1 MRFAEKS
8 YYSSLLVANRGDA
21 KGTWNVLN
29 TVINKKMCPNE
40 LPKHF
45 ECNGEDISDT
55 SIIANKCNTFFAT
68 IGPNLA
74 NALPAVEDAS
84 IGDYLG
90 EHNINSMFLT
100 PVDESEI
107 INIVKLCKPKNSKD
121 CDDISMYVI
130 SNVIV
135 SIAKPLA
142 HIFIYHSLVEFS
154 QIT

>member
-1 MRFAEKS
+1 
-8 YYSSLLVANRGDA
+8 
-21 KGTWNVLN
+21 
-29 TVINKKMCPNE
+29 MCPNE

-45 ECNGEDISDT
+45 ECNGEDISNT

-84 IGDYLG
+84 MGDYMG

-107 INIVKLCKPKNSKD
+107 INNYS
-121 CDDISMYVI
+121 
-130 SNVIV
+130 
-135 SIAKPLA
+135 
-142 HIFIYHSLVEFS
+142 
-154 QIT
+154 